1 MNFRKM
7 AAISSLALLTAVPF
21 AATAGSKEKATDAC
35 IQAFVDSHLPKGRTV
50 RVHKKVHVSSPV
62 YAHVRQYTVTLSAR
76 LARSG
81 TELATARCV
90 VSHDGEV
97 IALDSSPLAN
107 NVSQPVSLASV
118 K

>member
-7 AAISSLALLTAVPF
+7 AAISSLVLLTAVPF
-21 AATAGSKEKATDAC
+21 AATAGSKDKATDAC

-50 RVHKKVHVSSPV
+50 RVHKKGHASSSV

-97 IALDSSPLAN
+97 IALHSSPLAN
-107 NVSQPVSLASV
+107 NVAQPVSLVSL